1 MDVSEKR
8 DEWIGETMEKRDHLD
23 FATRIT
29 VHELYG
35 TRGRDIALW
44 VNATGQAD
52 FQK

>member
-8 DEWIGETMEKRDHLD
+8 DEWTRETEEKRDHLD

-35 TRGRDIALW
+35 TRVIPERKRHRALS
-44 VNATGQAD
+44 Q
-52 FQK
+52 